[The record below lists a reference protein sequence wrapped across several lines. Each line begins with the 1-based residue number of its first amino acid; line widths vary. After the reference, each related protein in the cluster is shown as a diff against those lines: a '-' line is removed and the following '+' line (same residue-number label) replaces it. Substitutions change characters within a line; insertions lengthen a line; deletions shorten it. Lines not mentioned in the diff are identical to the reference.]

1 MNRRHLSLSTTP
13 GDSLWRR
20 WGGYAIGGF
29 ILVVLVAVVWYLV
42 SGTASTKREVAA
54 TPMLMLPPPPPPP
67 PPPPEPEKLPEPEPE
82 KVQPEA
88 PPEPTPSPQE
98 APSDAPTPSPDAG
111 DPISM
116 NGDAQAGTDSF
127 GIAAGRGGGMTGGG
141 GGMGSYAGYIGNAVQ
156 QAFARDPRTRTL
168 AFQEIRI
175 NLWLDAEGK
184 ATRAELVQS
193 TGNTQIDEAVLAMV
207 RDFRS
212 DARPPASQR
221 FPARLTIKGRRP

>member
-1 MNRRHLSLSTTP
+1 MNRLHISSHPT
-13 GDSLWRR
+13 SQAAALWRC

-67 PPPPEPEKLPEPEPE
+67 PEPEKLPEPEPE

-88 PPEPTPSPQE
+88 PPEPTPNPQE
-98 APSDAPTPSPDAG
+98 APADSPTPAPDAG
-111 DPISM
+111 DPVSM
-116 NGDAQAGTDSF
+116 NSDAQAGNDSF
-127 GIAAGRGGGMTGGG
+127 GVRAGSGGGSTGGG
-141 GGMGSYAGYIGNAVQ
+141 GGMGSYGGYIGNAVQ

-175 NLWLDAEGK
+175 NLWLDADGK

-193 TGNTQIDEAVLAMV
+193 TGNQQIDEAVLAMV

-212 DARPPASQR
+212 DVRPPASQR
-221 FPARLTIKGRRP
+221 FPARMTIRGRRP